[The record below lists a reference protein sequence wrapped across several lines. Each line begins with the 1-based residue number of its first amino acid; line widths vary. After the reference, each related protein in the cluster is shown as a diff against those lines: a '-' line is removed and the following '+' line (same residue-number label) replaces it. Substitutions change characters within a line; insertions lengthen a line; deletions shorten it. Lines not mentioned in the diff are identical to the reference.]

1 MKRIFAL
8 LLAVLMLAALLA
20 GCGGSSDKDKNE
32 SEPKK
37 EEDTSSAEQQNETA
51 DYINPLTGEACD
63 VDLSNTRPYC
73 VMLNNIEVAQPQCGI
88 SKADIIY
95 EALVEGSCTRMMAIF
110 SDISDADV
118 LGSMRST
125 RPYYVQLALAYDGI
139 LVHAGGSEQAYS
151 DIQTYDVDNIDGV
164 RGSYAGEVFYRDS
177 SRMSNGYEH
186 SLFTTGTNVIDY
198 VESASIRTEHESPT
212 DYGLSFVEDGTPMNG
227 VDANTIVVS
236 FDSSKATTFTYNE
249 AEKTYTS
256 AQFNSTY
263 TDGNNNIAPQF
274 TNILILFADVSTLDD
289 AGRREVNLET
299 TGTGYFACGGSSVP
313 IQWSHSGTGENFQYT
328 LSDGSALNLGAGKT
342 YVCIVP
348 NSGSD
353 VTIE

>member
-1 MKRIFAL
+1 MKRILTL
-8 LLAVLMLAALLA
+8 LLAMLMVIALFV
-20 GCGGSSDKDKNE
+20 GCGKSSDADSE
-32 SEPKK
+32 TEPKK
-37 EEDTSSAEQQNETA
+37 EPETSTAEPKTSTG
-51 DYINPLTGEACD
+51 DYTNPLTGETCD
-63 VDLSNTRPYC
+63 VDLRDARPYC

-125 RPYYVQLALAYDGI
+125 RPYYIQLALAYDGI

-177 SRMSNGYEH
+177 SRMSEGYEH
-186 SLFTTGTNVIDY
+186 SLFTTGANVTDH
-198 VESASIRTEHESPT
+198 VKSASIRTKHDQAT
-212 DYGLSFVEDGTPMNG
+212 DYSLSFVEDGTPVNG
-227 VDANTIVVS
+227 SAASNISVS
-236 FDSSKATTFTYNE
+236 FDGSKTTTFTYNE

-263 TDGNNNIAPQF
+263 TDGNNDVAPQF
-274 TNILILFADVSTLDD
+274 TNVLILFADVSTLDD
-289 AGRREVNLET
+289 SGRRAVDLET
-299 TGTGYFACGGSSVP
+299 TGTGYFACGGASVP
-313 IQWSHSGTGENFQYT
+313 IQWSHGGVGENFRYT
-328 LSDGSALNLGAGKT
+328 LSDGSALNLGTGKT

-348 NSGSD
+348 NAGGS
-353 VTIE
+353 VTMQ